1 MGRDTYRIMVRAS
14 DRRVLIG
21 AASLARNRLGCS
33 IKSLSFFTL
42 GAEARSRTPANIGRG
57 KIPVVVGKKEP
68 QRKGKP
74 IDKEQTVSEMA
85 NEVLA
90 RQAEARAERTGEP
103 LEEALEAVLKT
114 EAGSQLRDLR
124 DGTHRAERAYEWQE
138 GIAWERAQERPDALG

>member
-21 AASLARNRLGCS
+21 AASLAQNRLDCS
-33 IKSLSFFTL
+33 IKLSFFTL
-42 GAEARSRTPANIGRG
+42 GAEARNRTPASIGRG

-74 IDKEQTVSEMA
+74 MDKEQTVSEMA
-85 NEVLA
+85 NEVPT
-90 RQAEARAERTGEP
+90 RQAEARTERTGEP

-124 DGTHRAERAYEWQE
+124 NGTHRAERAYEWQE

>member
-1 MGRDTYRIMVRAS
+1 M
-14 DRRVLIG
+14 
-21 AASLARNRLGCS
+21 
-33 IKSLSFFTL
+33 
-42 GAEARSRTPANIGRG
+42 
-57 KIPVVVGKKEP
+57 VGKKEP

-124 DGTHRAERAYEWQE
+124 DGTHRAERADEWQE
-138 GIAWERAQERPDALG
+138 GIAWERAQERADVLG

>member
-1 MGRDTYRIMVRAS
+1 MGRDTYRIMARVS

-21 AASLARNRLGCS
+21 AASLARNLLGRS
-33 IKSLSFFTL
+33 IKSLSL
-42 GAEARSRTPANIGRG
+42 LYLRSEPHSRTPGSIGRG
-57 KIPVVVGKKEP
+57 KIPVVGEERAP
-68 QRKGKP
+68 AKGKP
-74 IDKEQTVSEMA
+74 MDKEQTVSVMA

-124 DGTHRAERAYEWQE
+124 DGTHCAERADEWQE
-138 GIAWERAQERPDALG
+138 GLARERAQERPDALG